1 MTNVHSFRIQGWGK
15 GEIAFEPVTVT
26 VQGAIANIT
35 KSIAQIKDCQPI
47 LNSTYLFKKIRR
59 QFCGTAYCAGDT
71 IVKESQR
78 VVDLGLALRYNK
90 VITMEANMIK
100 QLRKVG
106 NSNALILD
114 KPILELLGLEEG
126 GQVQLTIQDGI
137 LIVTPA
143 NPKLVDAENIQQKLD
158 YVMKKRQKVLR
169 RLAQ

>member
-1 MTNVHSFRIQGWGK
+1 
-15 GEIAFEPVTVT
+15 
-26 VQGAIANIT
+26 
-35 KSIAQIKDCQPI
+35 
-47 LNSTYLFKKIRR
+47 
-59 QFCGTAYCAGDT
+59 
-71 IVKESQR
+71 
-78 VVDLGLALRYNK
+78 
-90 VITMEANMIK
+90 MIK

-126 GQVQLTIQDGI
+126 GQVQLTIHDGN

-143 NPKLVDAENIQQKLD
+143 DPKLVDAENIQQKLD